1 MRRRPLFAIAVG
13 WVLAAGLEGSANPT
27 APPGFLGEMR
37 WTMQDPLFGGFS
49 GIEVSADGSGFLAVT
64 DRGGYTNARLTRDVD
79 DRITG
84 IAADNIQLL
93 KGQGTAPLKMFRADS
108 EGLAVASDGR
118 VYISF
123 EGVTR
128 VLRYDRID
136 GPAENLPVAEAFRPM
151 QVNSSLEALAIDA
164 NDVIYTVP
172 ERTGSDDR
180 PFPVYRFK
188 NGVWDDAFA
197 IPRSGSFLPVGA
209 DIGPDGR
216 FYLLERQFR
225 GWSGFSSR
233 LRRFSISANGFT
245 TEQVLLE
252 TPVGLHDNLE
262 SVSIWRDDQN
272 RLRATM
278 IADDNFLVL
287 QNTEIVE
294 YLLPD

>member
-1 MRRRPLFAIAVG
+1 
-13 WVLAAGLEGSANPT
+13 
-27 APPGFLGEMR
+27 MR
-37 WTMQDPLFGGFS
+37 WTMLDPRFGGFS
-49 GIEVSADGSGFLAVT
+49 GIEVSADGSSFLAIN
-64 DRGGYTNARLTRDVD
+64 DRGGFTRAHLTRDAR
-79 DRITG
+79 DRITD
-84 IAADNIQLL
+84 IAADTIQLL
-93 KGQGTAPLKMFRADS
+93 KGQGTEPLKMLRADS
-108 EGLAVASDGR
+108 EGLAVANDGR

-128 VLRYDRID
+128 VLRYDQID
-136 GPAENLPVAEAFRPM
+136 GPAENLSIAGAFQHM
-151 QVNSSLEALAIDA
+151 QINSSLEALAIDA
-164 NDVIYTVP
+164 DNVIYTVP
-172 ERTGSDDR
+172 ERSGGDDR
-180 PFPVYRFK
+180 PFPVYRFRD
-188 NGVWDDAFA
+188 GVWDDALS

-233 LRRFSISANGFT
+233 LRRFSMSPNGFINAQT
-245 TEQVLLE
+245 ILE

-262 SVSIWRDDQN
+262 SVSIWRDQQN

-294 YLLPD
+294 YLLPE